1 MVGIIKDPGSLRTVP
16 LARDDPE
23 MRAWIT
29 HDLAKYGDGLFDQEL
44 PPKLKELV
52 LLFAE

>member
-1 MVGIIKDPGSLRTVP
+1 MPS
-16 LARDDPE
+16 ARDNPE
-23 MRAWIT
+23 LRAWII

-44 PPKLKELV
+44 PLKLTELV